1 VERSGVRVLLLD
13 DEPFML
19 KMHAHVLKEAGF
31 VSIRAFES
39 GALALAD
46 IELGNIPDL
55 ILLDLSMPQMDG
67 IEFIRHL
74 VARKYKGRV
83 ILVSGED
90 ERMLESAFRLV
101 ASQGIDILGQLAKP
115 VKPAVL
121 RDLVENWDRR
131 TAFIPRGPGK
141 VYTAADILKA
151 LKNHE
156 VVNYYQPKVSLKDG
170 SVTGVES
177 LARWEHPQDGLVP
190 PLRFISVAEQ
200 NGLIDELS
208 RGVFRR
214 AVDDM
219 SELER
224 AGVRLQVA
232 INMAASTLGSVD
244 FADFAAAETSR
255 ASMSPTDVTIE
266 LTESQLISDVKAP
279 LDVLT
284 RLRLMRFRLSIDD
297 FGTGY
302 SSLTQLRDIP
312 FDELKVDQSFVHHA
326 TTDKAARAIYDA
338 SLGLARHLSMK
349 TVAEGVE
356 NRDDWD
362 LVRSTGCDAAQGF
375 FIAKAMPASA
385 VPAWIEQWRDQAKA
399 LYP

>member
-1 VERSGVRVLLLD
+1 LERSGVRVLLLD

-19 KMHAHVLKEAGF
+19 KMHAHLLKEAGF

-46 IELGNIPDL
+46 IELGNTPDL
-55 ILLDLSMPQMDG
+55 ILLDLSMPEMDG

-90 ERMLESAFRLV
+90 ERTLQTAFRLV
-101 ASQGIDILGQLAKP
+101 ASQGIDILGHLAKP
-115 VKPAVL
+115 VKPAIL
-121 RDLVENWDRR
+121 RGLVENWDRR

-141 VYTAADILKA
+141 IYDAAALAKA
-151 LKNHE
+151 LGNHE
-156 VVNYYQPKVSLKDG
+156 VVNHYQPKVSLLDG
-170 SVTGVES
+170 SVQGVES

-190 PLRFISVAEQ
+190 PLRFIGVAEQ

-208 RGVFRR
+208 RGVFRKALLDLR
-214 AVDDM
+214 EM
-219 SELER
+219 ER
-224 AGVRLQVA
+224 SGTRLQVA
-232 INMAASTLGSVD
+232 VNMAASTLGSVD
-244 FADFAAAETSR
+244 FADFAVSETSR
-255 ASMSPTDVTIE
+255 ASVSPTDVTIE
-266 LTESQLISDVKAP
+266 LTESQLISDHKAP

-302 SSLTQLRDIP
+302 SSLAQLRDIP

-326 TTDKAARAIYDA
+326 ATDKAARAMYDA
-338 SLGLARHLSMK
+338 SIGLARHLGMK

-362 LVRSTGCDAAQGF
+362 LVRNTGCDAAQGF
-375 FIAKAMPASA
+375 FIARPMPASA
-385 VPAWIEQWRDQAKA
+385 LPAWIEQWRERAKD
-399 LYP
+399 LYA